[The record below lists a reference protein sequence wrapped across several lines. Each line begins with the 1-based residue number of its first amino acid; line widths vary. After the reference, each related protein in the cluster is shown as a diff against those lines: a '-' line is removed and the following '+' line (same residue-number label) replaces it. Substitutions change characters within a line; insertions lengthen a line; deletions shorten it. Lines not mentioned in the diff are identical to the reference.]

1 MTFGNMCD
9 DVHHLIKR
17 DCRSATK
24 IIEVTRLEAEARFQV
39 QARGPVTPL
48 PGVACEYGTGSQ
60 RTTVYPWE
68 HPQVTC
74 GDYRPKRPTVEL
86 LKA

>member
-1 MTFGNMCD
+1 M
-9 DVHHLIKR
+9 HHLIQR
-17 DCRSATK
+17 DRRSPTK

-39 QARGPVTPL
+39 QARGPVTAL

-60 RTTVYPWE
+60 RMTACPLE
-68 HPQVTC
+68 HPPSHLRRR
-74 GDYRPKRPTVEL
+74 RPKRPMVEL